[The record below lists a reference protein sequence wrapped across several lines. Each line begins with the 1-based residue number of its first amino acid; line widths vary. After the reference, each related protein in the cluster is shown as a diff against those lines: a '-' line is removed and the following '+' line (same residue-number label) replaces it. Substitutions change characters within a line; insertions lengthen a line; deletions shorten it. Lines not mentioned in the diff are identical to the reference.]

1 MNHWQPPLLIL
12 AVLIV
17 VLWALWQLHHNFTRR
32 D

>member
-1 MNHWQPPLLIL
+1 MSHWQPPLLIL

-17 VLWALWQLHHNFTRR
+17 VPWALWQLHHNFTRR